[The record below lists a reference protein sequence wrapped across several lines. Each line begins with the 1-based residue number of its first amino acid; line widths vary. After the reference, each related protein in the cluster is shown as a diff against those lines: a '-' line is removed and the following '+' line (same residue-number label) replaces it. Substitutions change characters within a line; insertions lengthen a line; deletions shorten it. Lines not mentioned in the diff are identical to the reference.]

1 MCGYKYQISWSV
13 EPADRPSLRR
23 HSPALQQRERPVQLR
38 VLPAGQV
45 LAGGGEQD
53 IRCDTAANERRAV
66 QQAVAYGAYAG
77 AAAARH
83 PQKQGRA
90 GRAAGGFP
98 DNGGTMVGS
107 EKGQRILRSGDRTAG
122 SEQHARAVIQRS
134 VAGGAVGIHVFL
146 PASAMQHIDTPLR
159 RLRSVQTRQL
169 VPGHPHKLAAG
180 GDIDSPAQLGA
191 LAAAVKLPGDEQLRH
206 LPPIPG
212 HAADV
217 VPQVEHD
224 AVRPRPADGPG
235 DLHGSIRKRKDG
247 RWEGRYTAGHDPETG
262 KAIYKNVLGKTQA
275 EVKEKLKQAIEETQA
290 LDITKAGKYTV
301 GEWMEMWFQDYAK
314 IKVRPSSHQ
323 TYQGY
328 IHNHIRPN
336 IGDIPLEKL
345 TSLDLQKF
353 YKKLLTEG
361 RVDRVEAKGQPKGL
375 SAKTVRNIHQILS
388 SALKLAQEQRLIL
401 TNPAEGCALPRVEH
415 QEMKTLTTVQLASF
429 FREVRDSGVFEL
441 YYLELATGLRRGEL
455 LGLKWE
461 DVDLERGDLRV
472 RRQVSRIN
480 GEVVEAPLKT
490 KNAYRT
496 LPLAEDTVSVL
507 KEQRRKVGSSPWV
520 FPSPNG
526 GPISPDSVLHMLH
539 RVLKRAGLPKV
550 RFHDLRHTF
559 ATLALQ
565 NGVDVKTVSGMLGHF
580 SAGFTLDTYAHITSV
595 AQRQAAQTMGNVLA
609 GTIEG

>member
-1 MCGYKYQISWSV
+1 MRMAKKR
-13 EPADRPSLRR
+13 AN
-23 HSPALQQRERPVQLR
+23 
-38 VLPAGQV
+38 
-45 LAGGGEQD
+45 GE
-53 IRCDTAANERRAV
+53 
-66 QQAVAYGAYAG
+66 
-77 AAAARH
+77 
-83 PQKQGRA
+83 
-90 GRAAGGFP
+90 
-98 DNGGTMVGS
+98 
-107 EKGQRILRSGDRTAG
+107 
-122 SEQHARAVIQRS
+122 
-134 VAGGAVGIHVFL
+134 
-146 PASAMQHIDTPLR
+146 
-159 RLRSVQTRQL
+159 
-169 VPGHPHKLAAG
+169 
-180 GDIDSPAQLGA
+180 
-191 LAAAVKLPGDEQLRH
+191 
-206 LPPIPG
+206 
-212 HAADV
+212 
-217 VPQVEHD
+217 
-224 AVRPRPADGPG
+224 
-235 DLHGSIRKRKDG
+235 GSIRKRKDG

-262 KAIYKNVLGKTQA
+262 KAIYKNVLGRSQA
-275 EVKEKLKQAIEETQA
+275 EVKEKLKQAIGETQA

-301 GEWMEMWFQDYAK
+301 GEWMEVWFQDYAK
-314 IKVRPSSHQ
+314 IKVRLSSHQ

-353 YKKLLTEG
+353 YKKLLTTG

-375 SAKTVRNIHQILS
+375 SAKTVRNLHQILS

-429 FREVRDSGVFEL
+429 FREARESGVFEL

-461 DVDLERGDLRV
+461 DIDLERGDLRV

-507 KEQRRKVGSSPWV
+507 KEQRRKVGNSPWV

-580 SAGFTLDTYAHITSV
+580 SAGFTLDTYAHITSA

-609 GTIEG
+609 GTIEV

>member
-1 MCGYKYQISWSV
+1 MRMAKKR
-13 EPADRPSLRR
+13 AN
-23 HSPALQQRERPVQLR
+23 
-38 VLPAGQV
+38 
-45 LAGGGEQD
+45 GE
-53 IRCDTAANERRAV
+53 
-66 QQAVAYGAYAG
+66 
-77 AAAARH
+77 
-83 PQKQGRA
+83 
-90 GRAAGGFP
+90 
-98 DNGGTMVGS
+98 
-107 EKGQRILRSGDRTAG
+107 
-122 SEQHARAVIQRS
+122 
-134 VAGGAVGIHVFL
+134 
-146 PASAMQHIDTPLR
+146 
-159 RLRSVQTRQL
+159 
-169 VPGHPHKLAAG
+169 
-180 GDIDSPAQLGA
+180 
-191 LAAAVKLPGDEQLRH
+191 
-206 LPPIPG
+206 
-212 HAADV
+212 
-217 VPQVEHD
+217 
-224 AVRPRPADGPG
+224 
-235 DLHGSIRKRKDG
+235 GSIRKRKDG

-275 EVKEKLKQAIEETQA
+275 EVKEKLKQAIGEAQA
-290 LDITKAGKYTV
+290 LDVTKAGKYTV
-301 GEWMEMWFQDYAK
+301 GEWMEVWFQDYAK

-353 YKKLLTEG
+353 YKKLLSQG
-361 RVDRVEAKGQPKGL
+361 RVDRLEAKGQPKGL

-429 FREVRDSGVFEL
+429 FREARESGVFEL

-461 DVDLERGDLRV
+461 DIDLERGDLRV

-507 KEQRRKVGSSPWV
+507 REQRRKVGNSPWV

-580 SAGFTLDTYAHITSV
+580 SAGFTLDTYAHITSA
-595 AQRQAAQTMGNVLA
+595 AQRQAAQTMGSVLA
-609 GTIEG
+609 GAIPEI